1 MKSYSKYALENQVWG
16 VGLQYIEYDIESG
29 EPFRQVEDYG
39 NLMLYCEIAPG
50 SRTERGTCH
59 MAETT
64 LNLASQYE
72 EDQVFQ
78 VVFVAKWQQATRFF
92 DKRLDL
98 SQSYDLTP
106 KDIAEIISKFN
117 PAE

>member
-1 MKSYSKYALENQVWG
+1 
-16 VGLQYIEYDIESG
+16 
-29 EPFRQVEDYG
+29 
-39 NLMLYCEIAPG
+39 
-50 SRTERGTCH
+50 

-78 VVFVAKWQQATRFF
+78 VVFEAKWQQATRFF

-98 SQSYDLTP
+98 SQSYDFTP
-106 KDIAEIISKFN
+106 KDIAEILSKFN
-117 PAE
+117 STE